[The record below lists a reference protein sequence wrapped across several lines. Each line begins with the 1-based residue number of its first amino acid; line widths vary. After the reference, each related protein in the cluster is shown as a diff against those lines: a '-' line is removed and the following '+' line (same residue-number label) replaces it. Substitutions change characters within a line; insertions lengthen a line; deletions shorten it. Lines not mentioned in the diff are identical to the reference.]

1 MPLIKMKYRGSAGM
15 MTQYLGKQLNTTP
28 CPVHV
33 LYPREC
39 VHVNTVDNSMTLC
52 SNHLLISKQANIG
65 STFSYTP
72 RQAKFLRPDY
82 T

>member
-1 MPLIKMKYRGSAGM
+1 M

-28 CPVHV
+28 CPVHA
-33 LYPREC
+33 LYTREC
-39 VHVNTVDNSMTLC
+39 IHVDTVDSSITLW

-65 STFSYTP
+65 STFSYTI